1 MTKWGLPQEC
11 KSGSTFGK
19 QSVQFTVMTDH
30 RITIGSS
37 QGMLRDP
44 LPDLLCRSLA
54 VSIGEVLPRQLL
66 AGIWHRCV
74 QLWAGVSGPAQALLS

>member
-1 MTKWGLPQEC
+1 MTKWGLSQEC
-11 KSGSTFGK
+11 KAGSTFEK
-19 QSVQFTVMTDH
+19 QSMQFTVMTDQ

-37 QGMLRDP
+37 QGMLRDT
-44 LPDLLCRSLA
+44 LPGPLCRSLA

-66 AGIWHRCV
+66 AGVWHRCV